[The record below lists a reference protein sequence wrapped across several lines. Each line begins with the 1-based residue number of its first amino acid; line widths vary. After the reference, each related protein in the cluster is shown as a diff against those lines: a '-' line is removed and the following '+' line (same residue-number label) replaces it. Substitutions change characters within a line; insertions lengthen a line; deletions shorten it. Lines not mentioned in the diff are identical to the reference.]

1 MKNRRELAREEKKS
15 RQQLETANDRFQ
27 RRNRDLSVACIL
39 IATGMHFSLFQLNPR
54 MQIGNMETTG
64 EEIVAMTLPPDVQ
77 IPPPPQSIARPATP
91 RVSAGP
97 VAEEITMAPTTFDAN
112 PVESLLPP
120 PVGVKRQE
128 QEKGSTPFY
137 VPRDVEPRLLNGSE
151 VAMLLEQNY
160 PRTLCEAGIE
170 GRVVLWVYV
179 SVEGKSATCLVHSS
193 SGYRMLDEAAKK
205 VAGHMRF
212 APALNMDKPVA
223 VWIAQPV
230 EFSVS

>member
-120 PVGVKRQE
+120 PVDVKRQE
-128 QEKGSTPFY
+128 KDSTPFY

-193 SGYRMLDEAAKK
+193 SGYPMLDEAAKK